1 MRVLHLAS
9 FSGNQGDVINHLGF
23 KNWFSHYLNIE
34 PEWYEVEIRQI
45 YRKEITFQEKVID
58 VANDY
63 DLVVVGGGNY
73 FETWP
78 TNTWSGTSIDLNPD
92 SFAGVKA
99 PFFFNS
105 LGVDSGQGVSKE
117 AQSNFRT
124 MFLSLMERQKNL
136 LTVRNDGSLNTLN
149 CLTGI
154 SEKSN
159 LFSIPDGGFFIDKIS
174 KTTNEKTLVINVAA
188 DMEKI
193 RYKTESGGLNNFIQL
208 MAQYVNEMHQINDF
222 DQIIFTQHVIG
233 DLPLITSIISLID
246 ERIKRHTIAVSSY
259 GMNLRNTEE
268 LIKIYSNASLILGQ
282 RFHANVVGLT
292 LRRPTIGLNT
302 YPQILKLYEELDSAQ
317 YCAKLEN
324 RSDLTELIELS
335 NHAISNPDG
344 FMKNLNVELDRMYE
358 NTIVKHSNI
367 AKWIRSNLG

>member
-1 MRVLHLAS
+1 MRILHLAS

-23 KNWFSHYLNIE
+23 KNWFCHYLDVN
-34 PEWYEVEIRQI
+34 PQWYEVEIRQI
-45 YRKEITFQEKVID
+45 YRKEISFQEKVIN
-58 VANDY
+58 VANNF

-78 TNTWSGTSIDLNPD
+78 TDTWSGTSIDINPD
-92 SFAGVKA
+92 SFAKVKV
-99 PFFFNS
+99 PFFFNAV
-105 LGVDSGQGVSKE
+105 GVDSGQGVSNQ
-117 AQSNFRT
+117 AQSNFKT
-124 MFLSLMERQKNL
+124 MIFRLMERQKNL

-149 CLTGI
+149 ILTGI

-159 LFSIPDGGFFIDKIS
+159 LLSIPDGGFFIDQIA
-174 KTTNEKTLVINVAA
+174 KTTTEKNLVINVAA

-193 RYKTESGGLNNFIQL
+193 RYKTGSGGVNNFIQL
-208 MAQYVNEMHQINDF
+208 MAQYVNEMHRLNDF

-233 DLPLITSIISLID
+233 DLPLITAIINLIN
-246 ERIKRHTIAVSSY
+246 EKIKRHSIAISSY

-268 LIKIYSNASLILGQ
+268 LIKIYANASLILGQ

-317 YCAKLEN
+317 YCTKLES
-324 RSDLTELIELS
+324 RTDLTKLIELS
-335 NHAISNPDG
+335 NLAISDPDG
-344 FMKNLNVELDRMYE
+344 YMKDLNFRLDRMYE
-358 NTIVKHSNI
+358 NTTVKHSSI
-367 AKWIRSNLG
+367 AKWIRSNIG